1 MRYSAYISN
10 KRNILPKVQNKPSKT
25 DQALFLMSH
34 PFPTISHQGQ
44 VQSWALTPDA
54 LALEH
59 LAKGIWDCAVQTKQ
73 RPLVVLSTAG
83 PLIGLRAALE
93 QNRPTGLPNNIA
105 FLPQVIS
112 FTDWLEAAPGAW
124 KFPKRQTD
132 LERWLSVFV
141 NLRKH
146 KTLQAW
152 FKAESEAGAWGL
164 AQAVIDACDSLS
176 ELVVPQLQGELNA
189 LLDTHSLDAQAWLKR
204 VELVLDQAIA
214 KAYVGL
220 SKKVVDE
227 ESAVLLTFWRYLT
240 NVGDP
245 VIRKHLAMAAH
256 LQAVKENAENSH
268 GTARPFIW
276 VQTADPKPVDQELID
291 RYLSDYA
298 QFASVVRVNLD
309 WKTVALWPEA
319 LCGQDAEGEI
329 VIADASEQQ
338 QVEQNIHSSRHDG
351 WRLLAARRFEELAWV
366 AAKSIESH
374 LIAKRKNIALVAQD
388 RLAARRARAL
398 LSRLGSSLRIRD
410 ETGWKLSTTRAA
422 AAFDSF
428 LELIRAPKEGPSA
441 SVLLEFLQNPYFD
454 LAYSL
459 QKSPEVCVGLI
470 AQLEDI
476 LLASQAKSG
485 WETFIAAIEKA
496 NGYTSAHGGSPN
508 EQLIALIRFTKKLH
522 LAWQSPLLQCSSAY
536 SQLQINLQDAGM
548 AQRLE
553 KDAAGK
559 QLLEVLKR
567 FDLRGGLYNNLEMR
581 LPEWLSLLKTVIEE
595 ASYEEAGKE
604 AEATLSILPLSS
616 TRLREFDAVVVVGCD
631 EQQLPA
637 FSEPP
642 LFFSDALNRYL
653 KASTIAAQYI
663 QQARD
668 LSQLLVSCKRVDLIW
683 QSKSKSGEPLR
694 PSAWIQRLQVA
705 LKKEIPWEVLEAKLK
720 PYEGQSQPIQTS
732 VSIPD
737 VDLSIPTTVSP
748 SAYKALRDCP
758 YRYYVSNL
766 LGLRKAK
773 DFEEGFDASLA
784 GQTLHAILKNFFQ
797 ALKTEE
803 KKSHSSIHGGADARR
818 QWMIDHLMKFS
829 EKEFEKLIAGDARI
843 LGTLRDWQK
852 QIPSFVKWQLDRE
865 SEGWRY
871 HDAELPIGFTLEIT
885 DPNGVKQDIRIAGR
899 ADRFDIHQSDAGAAA
914 VIDYKNQKIKKI
926 TQRAENIL
934 DDPQLLIYA
943 RGATENSTEAR
954 IPGRAVEQAEWVTLR
969 ADIKDEEKTIR
980 VHPVENMSGV
990 MAAFSEQVVNDLND
1004 LWARKPMTAFAPDSV
1019 CQYCEAR
1026 GICRKGMW

>member
-1 MRYSAYISN
+1 M
-10 KRNILPKVQNKPSKT
+10 PQ
-25 DQALFLMSH
+25 
-34 PFPTISHQGQ
+34 PFPTIAKQKHPLDWSITPNSQ
-44 VQSWALTPDA
+44 ALT
-54 LALEH
+54 E
-59 LAKGIWDCAVQTKQ
+59 LAKGIWDCAVQTNQ
-73 RPLVVLSTAG
+73 RPLVLLSTAG
-83 PLIGLRAALE
+83 PLIGVRAALE
-93 QNRPTGLPNNIA
+93 QRRPKDLPSKIA

-124 KFPKRQTD
+124 KFPKKQSD
-132 LERWLSVFV
+132 LERWLSVYI

-146 KTLQAW
+146 PKLKAW
-152 FKAESEAGAWGL
+152 FKAESDSGAWGL
-164 AQAVIDACDSLS
+164 AQAVIDACDALS
-176 ELVVPQLQGELNA
+176 ELVVPQLQDELNT
-189 LLDTHSLDAQAWLKR
+189 LLEAHSLDAQAWLKK
-204 VELVLDQAIA
+204 VELVLDQAVA

-220 SKKVVDE
+220 SRNIVDE

-240 NVGDP
+240 SIGDP
-245 VIRKHLAMAAH
+245 IIRKHLAMATH
-256 LQAVKENAENSH
+256 LQAAKENAKNSP

-291 RYLSDYA
+291 SYLREYA
-298 QFASVVRVNLD
+298 QYATVVRVSLD
-309 WKTVALWPEA
+309 WQTVALWPEA

-329 VIADASEQQ
+329 VIADTSEEQ
-338 QVEQNIHSSRHDG
+338 QVERNINSSRHEG

-374 LIAKRKNIALVAQD
+374 LVDKKKNIALVAQD

-398 LSRLGSSLRIRD
+398 LSRLGNSLRIRD

-422 AAFDSF
+422 AAFDSL

-441 SVLLEFLQNPYFD
+441 NVLLEFLQNPYFD
-454 LAYSL
+454 LARSL
-459 QKSPEVCVGLI
+459 QKSSQVCVDLI
-470 AQLEDI
+470 TQLEDI

-485 WETFIAAIEKA
+485 WETFIAAIDKA
-496 NGYTSAHGGSPN
+496 NGYASTHGGSPN
-508 EQLIALIRFTKKLH
+508 EQLIKLIQFAKKLH
-522 LAWQSPLLQCSSAY
+522 LAWQSPLLECSSAY
-536 SQLQINLQDAGM
+536 AQLQNSLEEAGM

-567 FDLRGGLYNNLEMR
+567 FDLSGGPYKDLKMR

-595 ASYEEAGKE
+595 AAYEEAGKE

-616 TRLREFDAVVVVGCD
+616 TRLREFDAVVVIGCD

-653 KASTIAAQYI
+653 KSSTITAQYI

-668 LSQLLVSCKRVDLIW
+668 LSQLLVTCKSVDLIW

-694 PSAWIQRLQVA
+694 PSAWIQRLQVV
-705 LKKEIPWEVLEAKLK
+705 LKKKIPWEVVEVKLK
-720 PYEGQSQPIQTS
+720 PFEGQSQPIQKS

-737 VDLSIPTTVSP
+737 LDLRIPTTVSP

-766 LGLRKAK
+766 LGLRKVK
-773 DFEEGFDASLA
+773 EFEEGFDASLA
-784 GQTLHAILKNFFQ
+784 GQTLHALLRNFFQ

-803 KKSHSSIHGGADARR
+803 KKSHSTIHGGSDARR
-818 QWMIDHLMKFS
+818 QWMIEHLMKFS
-829 EKEFEKLIAGDARI
+829 DKEFEKLIAGDARI

-852 QIPSFVKWQLDRE
+852 QIPSFVDWQLKRE
-865 SEGWRY
+865 NEGWRY
-871 HDAELPIGFTLEIT
+871 HDAELSVGFTLSIT
-885 DPNGVKQDIRIAGR
+885 DPNGIKQDIRIAGR
-899 ADRFDIHQSDAGAAA
+899 ADRFDIHESDASAAA

-943 RGATENSTEAR
+943 RGATENPVEAR
-954 IPGRAVEQAEWVTLR
+954 IPGREVEQAEWVTLR
-969 ADIKDEEKTIR
+969 ADVKDAEKIVR
-980 VHPVENMSGV
+980 VHPVEDMPAV
-990 MAAFSEQVVNDLND
+990 MAEFSEQVVNDLND
-1004 LWARKPMTAFAPDSV
+1004 LWARKPMKAFAPDSV

-1026 GICRKGMW
+1026 GVCRKGMW

>member
-1 MRYSAYISN
+1 MSQPFPIISDQKQPQAWAITPN
-10 KRNILPKVQNKPSKT
+10 S
-25 DQALFLMSH
+25 QALA
-34 PFPTISHQGQ
+34 Q
-44 VQSWALTPDA
+44 
-54 LALEH
+54 
-59 LAKGIWDCAVQTKQ
+59 LAKGIWDCAMQTNQ

-83 PLIGLRAALE
+83 PIIGVRAALE
-93 QNRPTGLPNNIA
+93 KARKDNLPSHIA

-124 KFPKRQTD
+124 KFPKKQSD
-132 LERWLSVFV
+132 LERWLSVYI

-146 KTLQAW
+146 PKLKAW

-164 AQAVIDACDSLS
+164 AQAVIDACDALS
-176 ELVVPQLQGELNA
+176 ELVVPQLQSELNA
-189 LLDTHSLDAQAWLKR
+189 LLDTHSLDAEAWLKK
-204 VELVLDQAIA
+204 VELVLDQAVA

-220 SKKVVDE
+220 SRKVVDE
-227 ESAVLLTFWRYLT
+227 ESAVLLTFWHYLT
-240 NVGDP
+240 SIGDP

-256 LQAVKENAENSH
+256 LQVAKETAKNNPGAV
-268 GTARPFIW
+268 RPFIW
-276 VQTADPKPVDQELID
+276 VQTADPKPVEQELID
-291 RYLSDYA
+291 RYLGEYA
-298 QFASVVRVNLD
+298 QYAPAFRVNLD
-309 WKTVALWPEA
+309 WQAVALWPEA
-319 LCGQDAEGEI
+319 LCGQDAEGNI
-329 VIADASEQQ
+329 VIADTAQEQQ
-338 QVEQNIHSSRHDG
+338 IERNINSSRHEG
-351 WRLLAARRFEELAWV
+351 WCLLAARRFEELAWV
-366 AAKSIESH
+366 AAKTIESH
-374 LIAKRKNIALVAQD
+374 LVANKKNIALVAQD

-398 LSRLGSSLRIRD
+398 LSRLGNSLRIRD

-422 AAFDSF
+422 AAFDSL

-454 LAYSL
+454 LAHSL
-459 QKSPEVCVGLI
+459 QLSSEVCDGLI

-485 WETFIAAIEKA
+485 WETFLTAIDKA
-496 NGYTSAHGGSPN
+496 NGYASTLGGSPN
-508 EQLIALIRFTKKLH
+508 ERLIELIRFAKKLH
-522 LAWQSPLLQCSSAY
+522 AAWQSPLLECSGAY
-536 SQLQINLQDAGM
+536 AQLQKSLEDAGM
-548 AQRLE
+548 AKRLE

-567 FDLRGGLYNNLEMR
+567 LDLSGGPYQDLKMR
-581 LPEWLSLLKTVIEE
+581 LPEWLSLLKTMIEE

-653 KASTIAAQYI
+653 KSSTITAQYI

-668 LSQLLVSCKRVDLIW
+668 LSQLLVSCKNVDLIW

-694 PSAWIQRLQVA
+694 PSAWIQRLQAA
-705 LKKEIPWEVLEAKLK
+705 LKKKMPWEVVEAKLK
-720 PYEGQSQPIQTS
+720 PFEGQSQPIQKS
-732 VSIPD
+732 VTTAD
-737 VDLSIPTTVSP
+737 QDLKIPTTVSP
-748 SAYKALRDCP
+748 SAYKALRECP

-773 DFEEGFDASLA
+773 EFEEGFDASLA
-784 GQTLHAILKNFFQ
+784 GQTLHNLLKNFFQ

-803 KKSHSSIHGGADARR
+803 KKSHSTIHGGADARR

-843 LGTLRDWQK
+843 LGALRDWQK
-852 QIPSFVKWQLDRE
+852 QIPSFVDWQIKRE
-865 SEGWRY
+865 NEGWRY
-871 HDAELPIGFTLEIT
+871 HDAELSIGFNLSIT
-885 DPNGVKQDIRIAGR
+885 DPNGIKQDIRIAGR
-899 ADRFDIHQSDAGAAA
+899 ADRFDIHESDASAAA

-926 TQRAENIL
+926 TQRAESIL

-943 RGATENSTEAR
+943 RGASENPVEAR
-954 IPGRAVEQAEWVTLR
+954 IPGRGVEQAEWVTLR
-969 ADIKDEEKTIR
+969 ADLKDAEKIVR
-980 VHPVENMSGV
+980 VHPVEDMPAV
-990 MAAFSEQVVNDLND
+990 MAEFSEQVVKDLND